1 MTVSKLMPIKSTMLC
16 WFTVLIY
23 TTIAQKKLSID
34 GLELNVV
41 IIGNIGVTDDESDVK
56 RDVVGIIKDMHNIH
70 PYQLGINLGNS
81 IRPHGSDVNDFQK
94 LDDVFSSTFPS
105 DIFGFDFL
113 TILGE
118 NDHDGDF
125 DTQIQYHY
133 QKDERFYLPKRN
145 YVYDVTLSDGTSI
158 RFMCIDST
166 PIYETEMINF
176 HHVFLI
182 MHHNVVNGCGQHKA
196 FPHDE
201 HFMRLVTHDSLS
213 AIITAHDYNMQ
224 MFDRYLN
231 RPPVF
236 TVGNSAHAGPIPV
249 ISANHICCISPESGG
264 FGKLLIKK
272 ESASF
277 SFISGNGHMLA
288 LVEIAKGKNH
298 GSSK

>member
-125 DTQIQYHY
+125 DTQIQEITSMVCLLID
-133 QKDERFYLPKRN
+133 K
-145 YVYDVTLSDGTSI
+145 DVTLSDGTSI

-166 PIYETEMINF
+166 PLFVPNSGIVYLDMI
-176 HHVFLI
+176 
-182 MHHNVVNGCGQHKA
+182 
-196 FPHDE
+196 
-201 HFMRLVTHDSLS
+201 R
-213 AIITAHDYNMQ
+213 
-224 MFDRYLN
+224 
-231 RPPVF
+231 
-236 TVGNSAHAGPIPV
+236 
-249 ISANHICCISPESGG
+249 
-264 FGKLLIKK
+264 
-272 ESASF
+272 
-277 SFISGNGHMLA
+277 
-288 LVEIAKGKNH
+288 
-298 GSSK
+298 